1 MRRTLLGFALVAA
14 VIAPAWFRLET
25 AGLPLGPVLVMVAL
39 ALLPTLAVALGR
51 RPAVVAVVAAASTLV
66 AFSAAFELSL
76 ADARP
81 RDPERDFFGPALS
94 SFRQG
99 FLDFY
104 DTRVPFD
111 GTGFPLMH
119 GVVLLAVFGFA
130 AAAGIAIAAR
140 RPFAALSALVVGAG
154 WPATMATTWVEG
166 TRPLLTG
173 AVILAAALVLL
184 VLLEPPRRRLGPAVA
199 VGLALVAVSVA
210 GSTSEAVAK
219 RGFVDWASWDFYDRP
234 DDPVDVR
241 YVWDSNY
248 DGIRFPEEET
258 TVLKVKVKGPRRSL
272 YWRATTLDQYTGAV
286 WREDLRPAATVEG
299 DEPIDVAAA
308 DPLLPEAARSEE
320 DWVEQEVRVEA
331 LEDVHLVGSAQAVRW
346 EADLEGPTQL
356 ATNGA
361 VFLDEPLRRGDR
373 YTLWSYVPEARPRE
387 LREAEADYPAAADDY
402 LRVVPTDAV
411 ESLPAFGT
419 PGRDAFMQRFF
430 ATAAYLDPGHASVW
444 DAASE
449 VTAEATSPYEAAVL
463 LEAWFRGT
471 EGGFV
476 YDESP
481 PLSGAEPPL
490 VSFLE
495 TKRGYCQHFAGAMAL
510 MLRYLG
516 VPARVAAGFTS
527 GSYDEGKREW
537 TVTDHNAHTWV
548 EVYFPGFGWIPFDP
562 TPNRGQL
569 TAAYTPFSG
578 AFDARGAADLGGA
591 ILGVPEIRAQID
603 RAGGLAEGAG
613 GSVGQTGGGAPGT
626 VAETGGSVVGLL
638 LLVLG
643 GAAAA
648 VVLLKEAR
656 RRLRFAARDPR
667 ALASAY
673 RRDLVG
679 YLADQGYEIPPSATA
694 RELGELVQRR
704 YGVDPA
710 RFVAALADAR
720 YGPPRPARARARA
733 AGAELRRLRGRMSR
747 QLGLVRRI
755 RGAVSIRSL
764 TA

>member
-1 MRRTLLGFALVAA
+1 MPRTLLAFALAAA
-14 VIAPAWFRLET
+14 VIAPAWGRLESGG
-25 AGLPLGPVLVMVAL
+25 APVVVMVGL
-39 ALLPTLAVALGR
+39 ALLPTLAVALAR
-51 RPAVVAVVAAASTLV
+51 RRAVVALTMAASTLV
-66 AFSAAFELSL
+66 AFSVAFDLSL
-76 ADARP
+76 ANARP
-81 RDPERDFFGPALS
+81 FDAERDFFGPALS

-111 GTGFPLMH
+111 GAEFPLMH

-130 AAAGIAIAAR
+130 TAAGLAIAAR
-140 RPFAALSALVVGAG
+140 RPFAALAALVVGAG

-166 TRPLLTG
+166 TRPLVTG
-173 AVILAAALVLL
+173 AVILGASLALLL
-184 VLLEPPRRRLGPAVA
+184 LLEPRRPRLGPAAA

-210 GSTSEAVAK
+210 GSTSDAVAK

-234 DDPVDVR
+234 DDPVNVR
-241 YVWDSNY
+241 YVWDANY
-248 DGIRFPEEET
+248 DGITFPEERT
-258 TVLKVKVKGPRRSL
+258 TVLKVKVKGPRKSL
-272 YWRATTLDQYTGAV
+272 YWRATTLDEYTGVV
-286 WREDLRPAATVEG
+286 WRENLQPVETAEG

-308 DPLLPEAARSEE
+308 DPLLPDAARSEE

-331 LEDVHLVGSAQAVRW
+331 LEDVHLIGSAQAVRW
-346 EADLEGPTQL
+346 EADLDEPAEL

-361 VFLDEPLRRGDR
+361 VVLGEPLRRGQR
-373 YTLWSYVPEARPRE
+373 YTVWSYVPEARPGE
-387 LREAEADYPAAADDY
+387 LREAGTDYPSAADPY
-402 LRVVPTDAV
+402 LRAVARNDAAP
-411 ESLPAFGT
+411 LPVFGT
-419 PGRDAFMQRFF
+419 PGRDAHMRQFF
-430 ATAAYLDPGHASVW
+430 AAESDPVHERVWNVARRVTA
-444 DAASE
+444 DAA
-449 VTAEATSPYEAAVL
+449 SPYEAAVL
-463 LEAWFRGT
+463 VEAWFRGT

-495 TKRGYCQHFAGAMAL
+495 TKRGYCQHYAGAMAL

-527 GSYDEGKREW
+527 GSYNEGKREW

-569 TAAYTPFSG
+569 TAAYTPFSR

-591 ILGVPEIRAQID
+591 FLAVPEIRAQID
-603 RAGGLAEGAG
+603 RAGGLEEGAG
-613 GSVGQTGGGAPGT
+613 GAIGETGGGGVPAA
-626 VAETGGSVVGLL
+626 VAQKGGSVVGLV

-648 VVLLKEAR
+648 VVLVKEGR
-656 RRLRFAARDPR
+656 RRVRFAARDPR
-667 ALASAY
+667 ALASAC
-673 RRDLVG
+673 RQDLVG
-679 YLADQGYEIPPSATA
+679 YLADQGLEIPPSATV
-694 RELGELVQRR
+694 RELGELVERR
-704 YGVDPA
+704 YGIDPE

-720 YGPPRPARARARA
+720 YGPPPAARSRARA
-733 AGAELRRLRGRMSR
+733 ARAELRKLRGRMSR
-747 QLGLVRRI
+747 QLAVGRRL
-755 RGAVSIRSL
+755 RGAVSLRSL
-764 TA
+764 AA

>member
-1 MRRTLLGFALVAA
+1 VRRTLLGFALAAA
-14 VIAPAWFRLET
+14 VIAPAWFRLE
-25 AGLPLGPVLVMVAL
+25 AGGLPLVPVLVMVAL
-39 ALLPTLAVALGR
+39 AFLPALAVALGR
-51 RPAVVAVVAAASTLV
+51 RPTVVAVSAAAATLV
-66 AFSAAFELSL
+66 AFSAAFEVSL

-104 DTRVPFD
+104 DTKVPFD
-111 GTGFPLMH
+111 GAGFPLMH
-119 GVVLLAVFGFA
+119 GVVLLAVFGFTA
-130 AAAGIAIAAR
+130 LAGVAIAAR
-140 RPFAALSALVVGAG
+140 RPFAALGALVVGAG

-173 AVILAAALVLL
+173 ALILAAALVLL
-184 VLLEPPRRRLGPAVA
+184 VLLEARRPRLGPAAA

-210 GSTSEAVAK
+210 GSTSDAVAK

-241 YVWDSNY
+241 YVWDANY
-248 DGIRFPEEET
+248 DGIAFPKEKT

-272 YWRATTLDQYTGAV
+272 YWRATTLDSYTGAE
-286 WREDLRPAATVEG
+286 WREDL
-299 DEPIDVAAA
+299 
-308 DPLLPEAARSEE
+308 
-320 DWVEQEVRVEA
+320 VEQEVRVEA
-331 LEDVHLVGSAQAVRW
+331 LEDTRLIGSAQAVRW
-346 EADLEGPTQL
+346 EADMEEPAQL

-361 VFLDEPLRRGDR
+361 VVLREPLRRGQR
-373 YTLWSYVPEARPRE
+373 YTVWSYVPEARPKE
-387 LREAEADYPAAADDY
+387 LRGAGADYPAAAEDY
-402 LRVVPTDAV
+402 LRAVQRDFVPA
-411 ESLPAFGT
+411 LPAFGT
-419 PGRDAFMQRFF
+419 PGRDAYMRRFF
-430 ATAAYLDPGHASVW
+430 AAESYLDPGHASVW
-444 DAASE
+444 NLARR
-449 VTAEATSPYEAAVL
+449 VTAEASSPYEAAVL

-481 PLSGAEPPL
+481 PPAAGKAPL

-495 TKRGYCQHFAGAMAL
+495 TKRGYCQHYAGAMAL
-510 MLRYLG
+510 MLRYVG

-548 EVYFPGFGWIPFDP
+548 EVYFPEFGWIPFDP

-578 AFDARGAADLGGA
+578 AFDARQAADLGGA
-591 ILGVPEIRAQID
+591 MLNVAEVRAQID
-603 RAGGLAEGAG
+603 RAGLAEGAG
-613 GSVGQTGGGAPGT
+613 GSVGETGGGGVPSA
-626 VAETGGSVVGLL
+626 VAETGGSVVALVV
-638 LLVLG
+638 LVLG

-648 VVLLKEAR
+648 VVLLKEGR

-679 YLADQGYEIPPSATA
+679 YLADQGYEIPASATA
-694 RELGELVQRR
+694 RELGELVERR
-704 YGVDPA
+704 YGVKPEP
-710 RFVAALADAR
+710 FVAALADAR
-720 YGPPRPARARARA
+720 YGPPGTARARSRA
-733 AGAELRRLRGRMSR
+733 ARAELRRLRGRLSR
-747 QLGLVRRI
+747 QLGLVRRV
-755 RGAVSIRSL
+755 RGAVSVRSL